1 MSDHPDLENSVVAY
15 LVGAAEPDEA
25 DLMRVHLA
33 GCEDCRRLVARL
45 QQVVDA
51 LPLAVEELEPSKDL
65 KSRIMK
71 AATASSQTRAPAPS
85 ARIRS
90 RLRARARARWRP
102 LIRYPHT
109 ALAVLAI
116 AFVGLGAWNLYL
128 NDRLARVPT
137 QQRVTT
143 TTLSGQGQLA
153 GSQATVVDLRDQ
165 GVAFVTFRHLPST
178 EAGKVYEIW
187 LIGRSKIPV
196 SGGVF
201 QPDSDGTKTLV
212 VAVDTKERTTIA
224 LTVEAGPQGTT
235 APTQAPSLAGTI

>member
-1 MSDHPDLENSVVAY
+1 M
-15 LVGAAEPDEA
+15 
-25 DLMRVHLA
+25 
-33 GCEDCRRLVARL
+33 
-45 QQVVDA
+45 
-51 LPLAVEELEPSKDL
+51 
-65 KSRIMK
+65 
-71 AATASSQTRAPAPS
+71 
-85 ARIRS
+85 
-90 RLRARARARWRP
+90 
-102 LIRYPHT
+102 
-109 ALAVLAI
+109 
-116 AFVGLGAWNLYL
+116 
-128 NDRLARVPT
+128 
-137 QQRVTT
+137 
-143 TTLSGQGQLA
+143 
-153 GSQATVVDLRDQ
+153 VDLRDQ